1 MHQNKISKDKKYL
14 VSGEFKGNN
23 DFYMSQII
31 LSFNSVNWGRFIISY
46 FKDCYALRSSHNGI
60 LIIFFDYEQI
70 KFDDISNKT
79 IVNLYYVFP
88 PGNHQILII
97 YKYYRTHL
105 PMKLYIRS
113 IELINIKDS
122 PTECLKEEIKDKNF
136 LCNVNYFY
144 NETKGKCE
152 QCKEG
157 EFSLYGFNLKENKCI
172 PKHKCTKYDKNII
185 NISKCD
191 SRNKNETIE
200 YESFLTIF
208 ASLIKM
214 I

>member
-1 MHQNKISKDKKYL
+1 MSSGPLGLKLNKNCTKAKISKDKKYL
-14 VSGEFKGNN
+14 VSGELKGNN

-46 FKDCYALRSSHNGI
+46 FKDCYVLRSSHNGI

-79 IVNLYYVFP
+79 IVNLYYDFP

-97 YKYYRTHL
+97 YKYYRTNI

-122 PTECLKEEIKDKNF
+122 ATECLKEDIKDKNYS
-136 LCNVNYFY
+136 CNINYFF
-144 NETKGKCE
+144 NETTEKCE
-152 QCKEG
+152 RCKVG
-157 EFSLYGFNLKENKCI
+157 DFSLKCNFI
-172 PKHKCTKYDKNII
+172 
-185 NISKCD
+185 
-191 SRNKNETIE
+191 
-200 YESFLTIF
+200 
-208 ASLIKM
+208 
-214 I
+214 

>member
-1 MHQNKISKDKKYL
+1 MSSGPLGLKLNKNCTKAKISKDKKYL
-14 VSGEFKGNN
+14 VSGELKGNN

-46 FKDCYALRSSHNGI
+46 FKDCYVLRSSHNGI

-79 IVNLYYVFP
+79 IVNLYYDFP

-136 LCNVNYFY
+136 LCNVNISIMKQRE
-144 NETKGKCE
+144 NVGNVK
-152 QCKEG
+152 
-157 EFSLYGFNLKENKCI
+157 KEN
-172 PKHKCTKYDKNII
+172 
-185 NISKCD
+185 
-191 SRNKNETIE
+191 
-200 YESFLTIF
+200 FLYMV
-208 ASLIKM
+208 LI
-214 I
+214 